1 MTNQIEGTN
10 KGSFSFASRIGM
22 GALVAMSLFA
32 MGQSASADITN
43 SAVATG
49 TYDGSST
56 SSVSE
61 TSAVPLIGLLPDLT
75 IVKTITTAP
84 DGTSGAGDLITHQ
97 YVVTNSG
104 NQTLTN
110 VMPIDAGPTFDGNIG
125 TGSMGAFSVTAGNAV
140 SLAPG
145 SSVTFVA
152 SYTLSALDVYRAAG
166 VTDGVNSNATST
178 STEHTDGDSNNVAAT
193 IPARPSLSIAK
204 TATLND
210 EVVADNLAQLDETIT
225 YTYTVTNNGNV
236 ALTNV
241 GIQDTHE
248 GVLLASAPAGEKIV
262 NEGPIQVSSIG
273 LEDDGVIDQLEAGAV
288 ATFTYVHTVTQ
299 AEIDSQ

>member
-1 MTNQIEGTN
+1 MTNQTGRKN
-10 KGSFSFASRIGM
+10 RFSLNLVGKTAI
-22 GALVAMSLFA
+22 GALATMSLFA
-32 MGQSASADITN
+32 MSQSTLADITN

-49 TYDGSST
+49 TYSGSPTNST
-56 SSVSE
+56 PD
-61 TSAVPLIGLLPDLT
+61 TAAVPVIGLSPDLT
-75 IVKTITTAP
+75 VVKTITTAP
-84 DGTSGAGDLITHQ
+84 DINSGAGDTIVYQ

-110 VMPIDAGPTFDGNIG
+110 VTPVDVGPTFDGNAG
-125 TGSMGAFSVTAGNAV
+125 TGSMGAFSVTVGSAA

-145 SSVTFVA
+145 TSVTFAA

-166 VTDGVNSNATST
+166 VNDGVSNSATSS
-178 STEHTDGDSNNVAAT
+178 STEHTDGDGDTALAT
-193 IPARPSLSIAK
+193 IPARPSIVIAK
-204 TATLND
+204 AALLND
-210 EVVADNLAQLDETIT
+210 ELSSDGLAQAGETIT

-248 GVLLASAPAGEKIV
+248 GVLLATAPANETITI
-262 NEGPIQVSSIG
+262 EGPVQPSAIG
-273 LEDDGVIDQLEAGAV
+273 AADDGVIDQLEAGAV

-299 AEIDSQ
+299 PEVDAQ

>member
-1 MTNQIEGTN
+1 MTNQIKGTN
-10 KGSFSFASRIGM
+10 RGSFSFASRIGM

-32 MGQSASADITN
+32 MGQPAFADITN

-49 TYDGSST
+49 IYDGSST
-56 SSVSE
+56 SSTPE
-61 TSAVPLIGLLPDLT
+61 TSAVPMIGLSPDLT
-75 IVKTITTAP
+75 IVKTITSTP
-84 DGTSGAGDLITHQ
+84 NDSSGAGDLITYQ

-110 VMPIDAGPTFDGNIG
+110 VTPVDAGLTFNGNAG
-125 TGSMGAFSVTAGNAV
+125 TGSMGALSITAGNAI

-145 SSVTFVA
+145 ASVTFAA

-166 VTDGVNSNATST
+166 VTDGVNSSATST
-178 STEHTDGDSNNVAAT
+178 SAEHTDGDSSTVLAA

-204 TATLND
+204 SAVLND
-210 EVVADNLAQLDETIT
+210 EAVADNLAQLGETIT

-248 GVLLASAPAGEKIV
+248 GVLLAPAPAGETIV
-262 NEGPIQVSSIG
+262 TEGPIQASAIG
-273 LEDDGVIDQLEAGAV
+273 TVDDGVIDQLEAGAV
-288 ATFTYVHTVTQ
+288 ATFAYVHTVTQ